1 MIPRDAWRDLRA
13 TVPATALD
21 DVVKAVG
28 AAAEAL
34 QSGDDRRAMEL
45 LEWAKSAAPRTGT
58 IREVLGIAHYGAE
71 RYGPAH
77 SELLT
82 YRRLTGSHD
91 QNHLLA
97 DCARAMDKPDKAE
110 QYVNEMIEADVDP
123 ERVVEGLL
131 VLAGM
136 RADAGDLE
144 GALQTVQRAN
154 LDPDVVKPWH
164 PRLWYVAADI
174 LERLGRREQAR
185 DYFEAIVAVD
195 DEFGD
200 AEERLAAL
208 GGEAD

>member
-21 DVVKAVG
+21 DVVKAV
-28 AAAEAL
+28 AAGAEAL
-34 QSGDDRRAMEL
+34 EAGNDARALEL
-45 LEWAKSAAPRTGT
+45 LEWAKSTAPRTGT

-82 YRRLTGSHD
+82 YRRLTGSQD

-97 DCARAMDKPDKAE
+97 DCARAMGKPDKAE
-110 QYVNEMIEADVDP
+110 QYVDEMVAAGVEL

-131 VLAGM
+131 VIAGM
-136 RADAGDLE
+136 RADASDLE
-144 GALQTVQRAN
+144 GALQVLQRAD

-164 PRLWYVAADI
+164 PRVWYAAADI
-174 LERLGRREQAR
+174 LERLGRRSEAR
-185 DYFEAIVAVD
+185 DYFDAIVSVD

-200 AEERLAAL
+200 AEQRLAAL
-208 GGEAD
+208 DGTTD